1 MSVIK
6 LIKKKKKNLLHKL
19 HDTLPTAS
27 VKDLSPCLWLSDG
40 QQVKSEVGTLNKTY
54 KIDKS
59 REGPQAAETF
69 TAGQEIRG
77 GHKQACPWGSLETPG
92 LTGHPSPCPA
102 APRHPQ
108 ASHLLRR
115 TLIVHH
121 AHGAVALVVGHSG
134 TVGTVHRDL
143 EIVGSQAVAV
153 SVRIGEKAALRVQRE
168 QTLTMRSNRQKRNC
182 PRTSLASVKHGAPQS
197 PDWPPTED
205 QSFFS
210 PTKWVLP
217 NRTVLNLPHRAAK
230 EPPIFTSLLDRNS
243 FFPQTSEC
251 PGLNFLILGTS
262 LATQGLRRQCKGDR
276 CDPWLGN

>member
-6 LIKKKKKNLLHKL
+6 LIKKKKKKNLLHTL

-40 QQVKSEVGTLNKTY
+40 QQVESEVGTLNKTY

-77 GHKQACPWGSLETPG
+77 GPSSMSLRQPGSPWAAG
-92 LTGHPSPCPA
+92 
-102 APRHPQ
+102 APRPPRE
-108 ASHLLRR
+108 SPLPRR

-121 AHGAVALVVGHSG
+121 AHGAVALVVRHSG

-143 EIVGSQAVAV
+143 EVVGPQAVAV
-153 SVRIGEKAALRVQRE
+153 SVRIGEKAALRAQRE
-168 QTLTMRSNRQKRNC
+168 QTLTTRSNRPKRNC
-182 PRTSLASVKHGAPQS
+182 PWTSLASVKHGAPQS
-197 PDWPPTED
+197 PDCPPTED

-217 NRTVLNLPHRAAK
+217 NWTVLHLPRRAAK
-230 EPPIFTSLLDRNS
+230 EPQIFTSLLDHNS
-243 FFPQTSEC
+243 FFPQT
-251 PGLNFLILGTS
+251 TS
-262 LATQGLRRQCKGDR
+262 
-276 CDPWLGN
+276 